1 MIVNYWLLPFALLL
15 LWLPRQ
21 WLRPGQK
28 VVHRPSS
35 RNLVQPVMAR
45 DTQDAS
51 ISLKSEINKARNW
64 LDLAR
69 AAAGAG
75 AINYACF
82 SIELG
87 ASKSLV
93 PKVFALKVVLLVVA
107 VMVQSIRLGSRGRL
121 VAPIFFVL
129 GLSFGLIGW
138 KPALFAFVA
147 VWIFNRI
154 LPSAGVF
161 LIAAASFQVGFGMLL
176 ARGLFVYQL
185 LSAGLAILPLIL
197 SGMLKHPLVQINK
210 PSRRRHR

>member
-1 MIVNYWLLPFALLL
+1 MV
-15 LWLPRQ
+15 
-21 WLRPGQK
+21 
-28 VVHRPSS
+28 
-35 RNLVQPVMAR
+35 AR

-69 AAAGAG
+69 AAAGAV
-75 AINYACF
+75 ALNYACF
-82 SIELG
+82 SVELG
-87 ASKSLV
+87 AAKSLA
-93 PKVFALKVVLLVVA
+93 PTIFALKGILLGVA
-107 VMVQSIRLGSRGRL
+107 VLVQVIRLGSRGRL

-138 KPALFAFVA
+138 KPALFAFVT

-161 LIAAASFQVGFGMLL
+161 LIAAASFQVVFGMLL
-176 ARGLFVYQL
+176 ARGLFLYQL

-210 PSRRRHR
+210 PSRRKHR